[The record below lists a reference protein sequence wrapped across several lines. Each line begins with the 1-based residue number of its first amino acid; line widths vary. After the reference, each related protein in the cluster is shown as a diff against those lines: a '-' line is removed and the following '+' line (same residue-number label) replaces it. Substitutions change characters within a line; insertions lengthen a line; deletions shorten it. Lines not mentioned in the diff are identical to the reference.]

1 MRSIS
6 IAVPFAAPRC
16 TFDAGGFSGRRA
28 RPRGMDPHGPRITY
42 AGYLRLNE
50 LLGLQAGP
58 DGHLPAPCANEQH
71 FIVVHQTYE
80 LWFKQVLT
88 ELDATVQLL
97 GQPSVPEGDIPR
109 MVRHLERVSEI
120 FRLLS
125 AQWKVMETLA
135 PQEFL
140 AFRDR
145 LGTSSGFESWQMR
158 ALELTLGLSD
168 EQRVEGV
175 DPIGHLRRLHA
186 VGDMSDAALAD
197 LEARVDRPS
206 LHDVLLTWLGR
217 TPIDGSLADSDED
230 EAVVAAFVDGHL
242 SAMRTHADE
251 VIARMVAV
259 GQGEPEALERRM
271 SAGVDGA
278 ASFLRPDGVVD
289 RAHAGLLY
297 IESHRHLP
305 LLAWPRRLIDTVV
318 EVEQSM
324 LAFRHAHARMV
335 ERMIGRRMGTGGSA
349 GVDYLDATTK
359 YRIFT
364 ELWAVRTMLVKET
377 MLPQPRDAAFYG
389 FAGSD

>member
-1 MRSIS
+1 
-6 IAVPFAAPRC
+6 
-16 TFDAGGFSGRRA
+16 
-28 RPRGMDPHGPRITY
+28 MDPHGPRITY

-217 TPIDGSLADSDED
+217 TPIDGSLADADED

-389 FAGSD
+389 FAGSE

>member
-6 IAVPFAAPRC
+6 IAVTFAAPRC
-16 TFDAGGFSGRRA
+16 TFNAGGFSGRRA

-71 FIVVHQTYE
+71 FIVVHQIYE

-175 DPIGHLRRLHA
+175 DPIGHLRRLHG

-217 TPIDGSLADSDED
+217 TPIDGSLADADGD

-278 ASFLRPDGVVD
+278 ASFLRPGGVVD

-389 FAGSD
+389 FAGSE

>member
-6 IAVPFAAPRC
+6 IAVTFAAPRC

-28 RPRGMDPHGPRITY
+28 RPCRMDPHGPRITY

-175 DPIGHLRRLHA
+175 DPIGHLRRLHG

-217 TPIDGSLADSDED
+217 TPIDGSLADADGD

-278 ASFLRPDGVVD
+278 ASFLRPGGVVD

-389 FAGSD
+389 FAGSE

>member
-1 MRSIS
+1 
-6 IAVPFAAPRC
+6 
-16 TFDAGGFSGRRA
+16 
-28 RPRGMDPHGPRITY
+28 MDPHGPRITY

-217 TPIDGSLADSDED
+217 TPIDGSLVDADED

-271 SAGVDGA
+271 SAGVEGA
-278 ASFLRPDGVVD
+278 ASFLRPDGAVN
-289 RAHAGLLY
+289 RAHAGLLF

-364 ELWAVRTMLVKET
+364 ELWAVRTMLVKEA

-389 FAGSD
+389 FAGSE